1 MFKRFTAGFGVGYVL
16 GARAGQKRYEQIT
29 ELAERAMEV
38 PFVSQMVESGRG
50 RAMESGRRVFETIKD
65 RALFQ
70 QPSSSDEEESDEDEE
85 GQEDYEEPASDSEAR
100 AEDYEEDDEGDG
112 AEDFE
117 ADAEE
122 GAEPENEDE
131 DAEEEPKRRPA
142 ARSSANGSSRS
153 RARNGIGAIA
163 AAALDRGRV
172 D

>member
-70 QPSSSDEEESDEDEE
+70 QPSSSDEDEGEDDEE
-85 GQEDYEEPASDSEAR
+85 DY
-100 AEDYEEDDEGDG
+100 DDEGDE
-112 AEDFE
+112 AEDFD
-117 ADAEE
+117 ADAEGD
-122 GAEPENEDE
+122 GAQPENEDE

-142 ARSSANGSSRS
+142 ARKSANGSSRS